1 LIKVTVL
8 AGLPN
13 MIESLFNVLVFTDD
27 KGCSVL
33 RISNETEF
41 VVIGFPFEQEI
52 DCFIHA
58 VVTCIV
64 QWRPASIIQSHDIG
78 IASQQELEASIAAFP
93 ASLMERSAFQ
103 LIFELKAS
111 LSREQESYDALVVVH
126 GSEMKRC
133 LELIGE
139 CVDVCSSSCQHFDCL
154 EVAIVGRVMQSS
166 PAVAVDG
173 VDVGVQLENR
183 GEHLLL
189 LSVIISTQDS
199 FVNWCLS
206 YDTCFRVNIFS
217 TVY

>member
-1 LIKVTVL
+1 MKLT
-8 AGLPN
+8 
-13 MIESLFNVLVFTDD
+13 IEGLFNMLVFTDD
-27 KGCSVL
+27 KGRSIL

-41 VVIGFPFEQEI
+41 VVISFPFEEEI
-52 DCFIHA
+52 DCSTHA
-58 VVTCIV
+58 VVTCIM
-64 QWRPASIIQSHDIG
+64 QWCPASIIQSHDVG
-78 IASQQELEASIAAFP
+78 TASQQELEASIAAFP

-111 LSREQESYDALVVVH
+111 LSREQESHDALVIVH

-139 CVDVCSSSCQHFDCL
+139 CVDVCSSFFYQHFDCL
-154 EVAIVGRVMQSS
+154 QVAIVGRVMQSS
-166 PAVAVDG
+166 PTVAVDG
-173 VDVGVQLENR
+173 VDVSVQLENG

-189 LSVIISTQDS
+189 LSVIVATQDS

>member
-1 LIKVTVL
+1 MKLTV
-8 AGLPN
+8 
-13 MIESLFNVLVFTDD
+13 ESLFNVLVFTDD
-27 KGCSVL
+27 EGSSVL
-33 RISNETEF
+33 RISHETEL
-41 VVIGFPFEQEI
+41 VVIGFPFEQEV
-52 DCFIHA
+52 DCSAHA
-58 VVTCIV
+58 VVTGIV
-64 QWRPASIIQSHDIG
+64 QWRPASIVQSHDVG
-78 IASQQELEASIAAFP
+78 TAAQQKLEASIAAFP

-126 GSEMKRC
+126 GSEMKWC

-154 EVAIVGRVMQSS
+154 KVAIVGRVMQSS

-189 LSVIISTQDS
+189 LSVIVAAQDS
-199 FVNWCLS
+199 FVDWCLS
-206 YDTCFRVNIFS
+206 YDTCFGVNIFS